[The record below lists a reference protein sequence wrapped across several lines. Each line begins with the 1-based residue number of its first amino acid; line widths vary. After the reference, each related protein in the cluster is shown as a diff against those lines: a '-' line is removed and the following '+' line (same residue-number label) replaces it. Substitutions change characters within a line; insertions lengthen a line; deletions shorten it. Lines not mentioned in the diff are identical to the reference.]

1 MNKNIQRGKTSE
13 AKILEFLRKKGPS
26 RLREI
31 GTACGAAK
39 GEEISWSFSV
49 CKRLL
54 AQNLVAKNKVG
65 SIVYYDLLIRDGDS
79 TK

>member
-1 MNKNIQRGKTSE
+1 MNKNIQKGKVSE
-13 AKILEFLRKKGPS
+13 AKIMEFLKRKGPS

-31 GTACGAAK
+31 GTGCGAAK

-54 AQNLVAKNKVG
+54 AQGLIAKNKIG
-65 SIVYYDLLIRDGDS
+65 STVFYDLLIRDDS
-79 TK
+79 TN